1 MRSRLDRR
9 QPPPY
14 RHAVGS
20 WYTRILESVSD
31 LGGVASLPE
40 IYAWMT
46 EHGRLRPRDLVLSSN
61 GRPRYIY
68 IVRTYIRELVEIG
81 ELERIRRGVY
91 SLPK

>member
-1 MRSRLDRR
+1 
-9 QPPPY
+9 
-14 RHAVGS
+14 
-20 WYTRILESVSD
+20 
-31 LGGVASLPE
+31 
-40 IYAWMT
+40 MT

-68 IVRTYIRELVEIG
+68 IVRTYIRELVENG